1 MLTMLL
7 TPLHT
12 RMISLRLVWGA
23 PGAIIVDG
31 RLFDLRKRGIM
42 PMSGRLRGPGVV
54 HDMAVRVELA
64 YPSLV
69 IRSIQPT
76 MSAFPFAPCRMTGG
90 EGCTDRMPEVQRLVG
105 ASLRE
110 DWGTVLTKLV
120 GGPLGCFHHYTLLRL
135 LGPTVEGAVDWEQS
149 RRPNHSGAVA
159 GSPIVARSIVMDG
172 MKGKGLE
179 ICLRGVLCDLYYRPG
194 ANALPLE
201 EEMAESL
208 ETTAEIATDMPS
220 MVITAASGRLRR
232 SGSGIDTLEPWEAV
246 PQVGNLVGRLV
257 LKGYTTEV
265 QAIFANTTGL
275 RPVQHLLFM
284 LAPTV
289 LQCMPSMA
297 EELEL
302 RPRRAEGPHPS
313 VDTCHMF
320 RANGPLI
327 AALIME
333 ESRARTG

>member
-1 MLTMLL
+1 MLL

-23 PGAIIVDG
+23 PGAIIVEG

-42 PMSGRLRGPGVV
+42 PLSGKLRGPGVV
-54 HDMAVRVELA
+54 HDMAVRAELE
-64 YPSLV
+64 YPSLL

-76 MSAFPFAPCRMTGG
+76 MSAFPFAASRVTGG
-90 EGCTDRMPEVQRLVG
+90 EGCPDHLPDVQRLVG

-110 DWGTVLTKLV
+110 DWGAVLMKEV
-120 GGPLGCFHHYTLLRL
+120 GGPLGCFHHFTLLRL

-149 RRPNHSGAVA
+149 QRPNHSGAVP
-159 GSPIVARSIVMDG
+159 GSPIFARSIVMDG
-172 MKGKGLE
+172 MKGSGLQ
-179 ICLRGVLCDLYYRPG
+179 ICLRGVLSDLYYRPG

-201 EEMAESL
+201 EEMAESF

-220 MVITAASGRLRR
+220 MAITAASGRLRR
-232 SGSGIDTLEPWEAV
+232 SGAGIDTLEAWEPV
-246 PQVGNLVGRLV
+246 PQVGDLVGRLV
-257 LKGYTTEV
+257 LKGYTAEV
-265 QAIFANTTGL
+265 QTIFADATGL
-275 RPVQHLLFM
+275 QAVQHLLFM
-284 LAPTV
+284 LAPML

-320 RANGPLI
+320 RANGPLL
-327 AALIME
+327 AALME